1 MAQWQGTTYGNGW
14 MHKWL
19 IRLLRYTDTRVLYAF
34 AAIFIVPVCLIVNP
48 AQRITYRYFRDRCGM
63 LWLRAVIKT
72 YVNFYMFAQVV
83 IDKFAMYAGRKFKT
97 EIEIEG
103 YDYFLTLAGKEG
115 GFIQLS
121 AHIGNY
127 EIAGYTLTAEKK
139 RFNALV
145 FAGEKES
152 VMRNRN
158 RMFGDRNIRMIAI
171 KPDMSHIFLI
181 NNALSDGETVSMPAD
196 RVIGSQK
203 TMAVN
208 LLGKEA
214 HLPAGPFTVATMRGL
229 PVIAVNVMK
238 TAHDTY
244 KIYVTPLR
252 YDLSAPRR
260 QQARQLADA
269 YAAEIGRMMTMYPE
283 QWYNYFDFW
292 Q

>member
-1 MAQWQGTTYGNGW
+1 MGQWQGTTYGNGW

-19 IRLLRYTDTRVLYAF
+19 IRLLRHTDTRVLYAF
-34 AAIFIVPVCLIVNP
+34 AAVFIVPVCLIVNP
-48 AQRITYRYFRDRCGM
+48 AQRITYRYFRDRWEM
-63 LWLRAVIKT
+63 SWLRAVIKT

-97 EIEIEG
+97 EIEG

-203 TMAVN
+203 TMAVT

>member
-63 LWLRAVIKT
+63 SWLRAVIKT

-97 EIEIEG
+97 EIEG

-203 TMAVN
+203 TMAVT

>member
-19 IRLLRYTDTRVLYAF
+19 IRLLRHTDTRVLYAF
-34 AAIFIVPVCLIVNP
+34 AAVFIVPVCLIVNP
-48 AQRITYRYFRDRCGM
+48 AQRITYRYFRDRWGM
-63 LWLRAVIKT
+63 SWLRAVIKT

-97 EIEIEG
+97 EIEG

-158 RMFGDRNIRMIAI
+158 RMFGGRNIRMIAI

>member
-34 AAIFIVPVCLIVNP
+34 AAIFIVPVCLVVNP

-63 LWLRAVIKT
+63 SWLRAVIKT

-97 EIEIEG
+97 EIEG

-203 TMAVN
+203 TMAVT

>member
-34 AAIFIVPVCLIVNP
+34 AAVFIVPVCLIVNP

-97 EIEIEG
+97 EIEG

>member
-1 MAQWQGTTYGNGW
+1 MGQWQGTTYGNGW

-19 IRLLRYTDTRVLYAF
+19 IRLLRHTDTRVLYAF
-34 AAIFIVPVCLIVNP
+34 AAVFIVPVCLIVNP
-48 AQRITYRYFRDRCGM
+48 AQRITYRYFRDRWGM
-63 LWLRAVIKT
+63 SWLRAVIKT

-97 EIEIEG
+97 EIEG

-171 KPDMSHIFLI
+171 RPDMSHIFLI

>member
-97 EIEIEG
+97 EIEG

-203 TMAVN
+203 TMAVT

>member
-1 MAQWQGTTYGNGW
+1 MGQWQGTTYGNGW

-19 IRLLRYTDTRVLYAF
+19 IRLLRHTDTRVLYAF
-34 AAIFIVPVCLIVNP
+34 AAVFIVPVCLIVNP
-48 AQRITYRYFRDRCGM
+48 AQRITYRYFRDRWGM
-63 LWLRAVIKT
+63 SWLRAVIKT

-97 EIEIEG
+97 EIEG

>member
-19 IRLLRYTDTRVLYAF
+19 IRLLRHTDTRVLYAF
-34 AAIFIVPVCLIVNP
+34 AAVFIVPVCLIVNP
-48 AQRITYRYFRDRCGM
+48 AQRITYRYFRDRWGM
-63 LWLRAVIKT
+63 SWLRAVIKT

-97 EIEIEG
+97 EIEG

-203 TMAVN
+203 TMAVT

-260 QQARQLADA
+260 QQARLLADA

>member
-1 MAQWQGTTYGNGW
+1 MGQWQGTTYGNGW
-14 MHKWL
+14 MHIWL
-19 IRLLRYTDTRVLYAF
+19 IRLLRHTDTRVLYAF
-34 AAIFIVPVCLIVNP
+34 AAVFIVPVCLIVNP
-48 AQRITYRYFRDRCGM
+48 AQRITYRYFRDRWGM
-63 LWLRAVIKT
+63 SWLMAVIKT

-97 EIEIEG
+97 EIEG

-203 TMAVN
+203 TMAVT

-269 YAAEIGRMMTMYPE
+269 YAAEIGRMVTMYPE

>member
-1 MAQWQGTTYGNGW
+1 MGQWQGTTYGNGW

-19 IRLLRYTDTRVLYAF
+19 IRLLRHTDTRVLYAF

-48 AQRITYRYFRDRCGM
+48 AQRITYRYFRDRWGM
-63 LWLRAVIKT
+63 SWLRAVIKT

-97 EIEIEG
+97 EIEG

>member
-1 MAQWQGTTYGNGW
+1 MGQWQGTTYGNGW

-19 IRLLRYTDTRVLYAF
+19 IRLLRHTDTRVLYAF
-34 AAIFIVPVCLIVNP
+34 AAVFIVPVCLIVNP
-48 AQRITYRYFRDRCGM
+48 AQRITYRYFRERWGM
-63 LWLRAVIKT
+63 SWLRAIIKT
-72 YVNFYMFAQVV
+72 YVNFYIFAQVV

-97 EIEIEG
+97 EIEG

-203 TMAVN
+203 TMAVT

>member
-19 IRLLRYTDTRVLYAF
+19 IRLLRHTDIRVLYAF
-34 AAIFIVPVCLIVNP
+34 AAVFIVPVCLIVNP
-48 AQRITYRYFRDRCGM
+48 AQRITYRYFRDRWGM
-63 LWLRAVIKT
+63 SWLRAVIKT

-97 EIEIEG
+97 EIEG

-203 TMAVN
+203 TMAVT

>member
-1 MAQWQGTTYGNGW
+1 MGQWQGTTYGNGW

-19 IRLLRYTDTRVLYAF
+19 IRLLRHTDTRVLYAF
-34 AAIFIVPVCLIVNP
+34 AAVFIVPVCLIVNP
-48 AQRITYRYFRDRCGM
+48 AQRITYRYFRERWGM
-63 LWLRAVIKT
+63 SWLRAIIKT

-97 EIEIEG
+97 EIEG

-171 KPDMSHIFLI
+171 RPDMSHIFLI

-203 TMAVN
+203 TMAVT

-244 KIYVTPLR
+244 KMYVTPLR

>member
-63 LWLRAVIKT
+63 SWLRAVIKT

-97 EIEIEG
+97 EIEG

-171 KPDMSHIFLI
+171 RPDMSHIFLI

>member
-63 LWLRAVIKT
+63 SWLRAVIKT

-97 EIEIEG
+97 EIEG
-103 YDYFLTLAGKEG
+103 YNYFLTLAGKEG

-203 TMAVN
+203 TMAVT

>member
-19 IRLLRYTDTRVLYAF
+19 IRLLRYTDTRVLYVF

-48 AQRITYRYFRDRCGM
+48 AQRITYRYFRDRWGM
-63 LWLRAVIKT
+63 SWLRAVIKT

-83 IDKFAMYAGRKFKT
+83 IDKFAMYAGCKFKT
-97 EIEIEG
+97 EIEG

-244 KIYVTPLR
+244 KIYVMPLR
-252 YDLSAPRR
+252 YDLSASRR

>member
-19 IRLLRYTDTRVLYAF
+19 IRLLRHTDTRVLYAF
-34 AAIFIVPVCLIVNP
+34 AAVFIVPVCLIVNP
-48 AQRITYRYFRDRCGM
+48 ARRITYRYFRDRWGM
-63 LWLRAVIKT
+63 SWLRAVIKT

-97 EIEIEG
+97 EIEG

-171 KPDMSHIFLI
+171 RPDMSHIFLI

>member
-19 IRLLRYTDTRVLYAF
+19 IRLLRHTDTRVLYAF
-34 AAIFIVPVCLIVNP
+34 AAVFIVPVCLIVNP
-48 AQRITYRYFRDRCGM
+48 AQRITYRYFRDRWGM
-63 LWLRAVIKT
+63 SWLRAVIKT

-97 EIEIEG
+97 EIEG

-203 TMAVN
+203 TMAVT

>member
-63 LWLRAVIKT
+63 SWLRAVIKT

-97 EIEIEG
+97 EIEG

>member
-19 IRLLRYTDTRVLYAF
+19 IRLLRHTDTRVLYAF
-34 AAIFIVPVCLIVNP
+34 AAVFIVPVCLIVNP
-48 AQRITYRYFRDRCGM
+48 AQRITYRYFRERWGM
-63 LWLRAVIKT
+63 SWLRAVIKT

-97 EIEIEG
+97 EIEG

-171 KPDMSHIFLI
+171 RPDMSHIFLI

-252 YDLSAPRR
+252 YDLSAPRQ

>member
-1 MAQWQGTTYGNGW
+1 MGQWQGTTYGNGW

-19 IRLLRYTDTRVLYAF
+19 IRLLRHTDTRVLYAF
-34 AAIFIVPVCLIVNP
+34 AAVFIVPVCLIVNP
-48 AQRITYRYFRDRCGM
+48 AQRIIYRYFRDRWGM
-63 LWLRAVIKT
+63 SWLRAVIKT

-97 EIEIEG
+97 EIEG

-203 TMAVN
+203 TMAVT

-214 HLPAGPFTVATMRGL
+214 HLPSGPFTVATMRGL

-252 YDLSAPRR
+252 YDLLAPRR

>member
-97 EIEIEG
+97 EIEG

>member
-19 IRLLRYTDTRVLYAF
+19 IRLLRHTDTRVLYAF
-34 AAIFIVPVCLIVNP
+34 AAVFIVPVCLIVNP
-48 AQRITYRYFRDRCGM
+48 AQRITYRYFRDRWGM
-63 LWLRAVIKT
+63 SWLRAVIKT

-97 EIEIEG
+97 EIEG

-196 RVIGSQK
+196 RVIGSRK

-214 HLPAGPFTVATMRGL
+214 HLPSGPFTVATMRGL

>member
-48 AQRITYRYFRDRCGM
+48 AQRIAYRYFRDRCGM

-97 EIEIEG
+97 EIEG

>member
-63 LWLRAVIKT
+63 SWLRAVIKT

-97 EIEIEG
+97 EIEG

-139 RFNALV
+139 HFNALV

>member
-19 IRLLRYTDTRVLYAF
+19 IRLLRHTDTRVLYAF
-34 AAIFIVPVCLIVNP
+34 AAVFIVPVCLIVNP
-48 AQRITYRYFRDRCGM
+48 AQRITYRYFRDRWGM
-63 LWLRAVIKT
+63 SWLRAVIKT

-83 IDKFAMYAGRKFKT
+83 IDKFAIYAGRKFKT
-97 EIEIEG
+97 EIEG

-203 TMAVN
+203 TMAVT

>member
-19 IRLLRYTDTRVLYAF
+19 IRLLRHTDTRVLYAF
-34 AAIFIVPVCLIVNP
+34 AAVFIVPVCLIVNP
-48 AQRITYRYFRDRCGM
+48 AQRITYRYFRDRWGM
-63 LWLRAVIKT
+63 SWLMAVIKT

-83 IDKFAMYAGRKFKT
+83 IDRFAMYAGHKFKT
-97 EIEIEG
+97 EIEG

-115 GFIQLS
+115 GFVQLS

-158 RMFGDRNIRMIAI
+158 RMFSDRNIRMIAI

-214 HLPAGPFTVATMRGL
+214 HLPSGPFTVATMRGL

>member
-1 MAQWQGTTYGNGW
+1 MGQWQGTTYGNGW

-19 IRLLRYTDTRVLYAF
+19 IRLLRHTDTRVLYAF
-34 AAIFIVPVCLIVNP
+34 AAVFIVPVCLIVNP
-48 AQRITYRYFRDRCGM
+48 AQRITYRYFRERWGM
-63 LWLRAVIKT
+63 SWLRAIIKT

-97 EIEIEG
+97 EIEG

-203 TMAVN
+203 TMAVT

-252 YDLSAPRR
+252 YDISAPRR

>member
-97 EIEIEG
+97 EIEG

-196 RVIGSQK
+196 RVIGLQK

>member
-19 IRLLRYTDTRVLYAF
+19 IRLLRHTDTRVLYAF
-34 AAIFIVPVCLIVNP
+34 AAVFIVPVCLIVNP
-48 AQRITYRYFRDRCGM
+48 AQRITYRYFRDRWGM
-63 LWLRAVIKT
+63 SWLRAVIKT

-97 EIEIEG
+97 EIEG

-203 TMAVN
+203 TMAVT
-208 LLGKEA
+208 LLGEGGA
-214 HLPAGPFTVATMRGL
+214 SAGR
-229 PVIAVNVMK
+229 AVHGSHHEG
-238 TAHDTY
+238 A
-244 KIYVTPLR
+244 
-252 YDLSAPRR
+252 
-260 QQARQLADA
+260 ARDCGERHEDCA
-269 YAAEIGRMMTMYPE
+269 
-283 QWYNYFDFW
+283 
-292 Q
+292 

>member
-19 IRLLRYTDTRVLYAF
+19 IRLLRHTDTRVLYAF
-34 AAIFIVPVCLIVNP
+34 AAVFIVPVCLIVNP
-48 AQRITYRYFRDRCGM
+48 ARRITYRYFRDRWGM
-63 LWLRAVIKT
+63 SWLRAVIKT

-97 EIEIEG
+97 EIEG

-196 RVIGSQK
+196 RVIGSRK
-203 TMAVN
+203 TMAVT
-208 LLGKEA
+208 LLGKKA
-214 HLPAGPFTVATMRGL
+214 HLPLGPFTVATMRGL